1 MCHGPLGKHVARA
14 SRRCRWLTL
23 VTVVSTYGNSICANR
38 AATTGSDLLCGASP
52 RPARRLHPA
61 LLLLL
66 ALAPQARPADTII
79 LDCAHESQILH
90 ETRHY
95 RIFLPPAY
103 ESSTTRYPVIYWFHG
118 FGERYNQGPANKEY
132 DRGDDYNGDNLANF
146 VSHNDVV
153 IVKLDGYN
161 PRAPK
166 EDYPRPYNIGP
177 VETDRQFPLYFPE
190 LVAHIDANYRTIPD
204 RDHRATAGLSMGG
217 FMSYWIAGKY
227 PDLVSSASNFM
238 GSSEFVVGPRKF
250 PVEYRHDEMAA
261 NYGGVRTRLITGTQ
275 DFIQFYHRQMNL
287 IWKMPTH
294 ETENFDSDHGTPG
307 MAKTLAFHM
316 NAFADP
322 LPRPEIWSHADVYPN
337 FSVWDWTVETDRTR
351 PGITSI
357 DSASHTGFHSRV
369 QQWFPGGKTLQD
381 VHLKITTA
389 PLYKKK
395 SRIQVT
401 TIRLRDNKI
410 QHEHVFTDD
419 VGRLELELDGDE
431 YQVRIGGG
439 LVKRSVETF
448 KLPQAPV
455 TTDFQ
460 IADQRTLAVFQHAV
474 KPRTVTLGQGNG
486 DGKANRGE
494 QIAILFPDGDAFRA
508 AELISDDD
516 CVDLTTR
523 ISDNWSDYDQVG
535 ASAKYTLARISQS
548 CPNHTIKILAKVIFP
563 NKPNHQLR
571 EFTIELPIIPLP

>member
-1 MCHGPLGKHVARA
+1 LPPIGVH
-14 SRRCRWLTL
+14 RR
-23 VTVVSTYGNSICANR
+23 SS
-38 AATTGSDLLCGASP
+38 AAIYVFGFS
-52 RPARRLHPA
+52 
-61 LLLLL
+61 L
-66 ALAPQARPADTII
+66 ALQLVATDATI
-79 LDCAHESQILH
+79 LDCAHESQILR

-118 FGERYNQGPANKEY
+118 FGERYNKGPANKEY

-146 VSHNDVV
+146 VAHNDVI

-161 PRAPK
+161 PRTPK

-204 RDHRATAGLSMGG
+204 RDHRATSGLSMGG

-238 GSSEFVVGPRKF
+238 GSSEFVVGPRQF
-250 PVEYRHDEMAA
+250 PVEYRHDEMGA
-261 NYGGVRTRLITGTQ
+261 NYGGVRTRLVTGTE

-307 MAKTLAFHM
+307 MSKTLAFHM
-316 NAFADP
+316 NAFSNP
-322 LPRPEIWSHADVYPN
+322 LPRPEIWNHADVYPN

-351 PGITSI
+351 HGFTSI
-357 DSASHTGFHSRV
+357 SSASHTGFHSRV
-369 QQWFPGGKTLQD
+369 QQWFPGGKTLLD

-410 QHEHVFTDD
+410 KHEHLFADD
-419 VGRLELELDGDE
+419 QGRLELDLDGDE
-431 YQVRIGGG
+431 YQVRIGAG

-448 KLPQAPV
+448 KFPSAPV

-474 KPRTVTLGQGNG
+474 KPRTITLGQGNG

-494 QIAILFPDGDAFRA
+494 QIAILFPDGEAYRA

-516 CVDLTTR
+516 CLDLTTR
-523 ISDNWSDYDQVG
+523 ISDNWSDYDHVG
-535 ASAKYTLARISQS
+535 ASAKYTLARISRS
-548 CPNHTIKILAKVIFP
+548 CPTRTIKLLARVIFP
-563 NKPNHQLR
+563 SKPNHQLR
-571 EFTIELPIIPLP
+571 EFTIELPIAPNF